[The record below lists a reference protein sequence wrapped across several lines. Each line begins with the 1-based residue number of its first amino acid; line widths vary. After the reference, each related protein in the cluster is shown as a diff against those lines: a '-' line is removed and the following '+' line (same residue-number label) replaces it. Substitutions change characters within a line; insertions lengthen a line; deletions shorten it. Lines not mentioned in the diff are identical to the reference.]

1 MIPST
6 PDRYPLTSPP
16 PTPDRY
22 PIISPSALD
31 RIMVLQ
37 SPPSLGS
44 SNRRGYTSSFKEKY
58 SETAVLVRL
67 RLDLVTGHP
76 DVARVFLKS
85 SRLCFLVKRKE
96 IAAPAAPAGRPQYSP
111 SSTRLQYRRESRN
124 SPSASPM
131 DICRLFS
138 TGSAHSS
145 LARLFTVKP
154 ARLVPGP
161 GVVTCRP

>member
-1 MIPST
+1 M
-6 PDRYPLTSPP
+6 DRCPKSPP
-16 PTPDRY
+16 LRWIV
-22 PIISPSALD
+22 PIPYAGSS
-31 RIMVLQ
+31 
-37 SPPSLGS
+37 S
-44 SNRRGYTSSFKEKY
+44 SNRRGYASSFKEKY

-67 RLDLVTGHP
+67 RLDLVTGHS

-96 IAAPAAPAGRPQYSP
+96 IAAPAGRPPIFAFSLVSNIVGKP
-111 SSTRLQYRRESRN
+111 RTLPPHRL
-124 SPSASPM
+124 

-145 LARLFTVKP
+145 LARLVAVKP

-161 GVVTCRP
+161 GVVACRP